1 MDKVQDIKTHLQ
13 ILKSINKTIVPTFNK
28 IVMIKTTLSKYI
40 ENNRDPLNKLYND
53 DLIKSNELK
62 KIDSKSNKLLDA
74 WCKHFFNQKVLN
86 ESILENTNTKKNII
100 KYIKIINNK
109 RPCIGNKEEYQND
122 INVLI

>member
-13 ILKSINKTIVPTFNK
+13 ILKSINKTIVPT
-28 IVMIKTTLSKYI
+28 
-40 ENNRDPLNKLYND
+40 
-53 DLIKSNELK
+53 
-62 KIDSKSNKLLDA
+62 
-74 WCKHFFNQKVLN
+74 FNQKVLN